1 MKNQEE
7 LEEKLK
13 KIRLL
18 VMDVD
23 GTMTR
28 GDIYIDSQETETKQF
43 NIKDGCGITVGQTA
57 GLEFMILTG
66 RESACLQKRA
76 RELKIRRV
84 YQNVKNKADF
94 LAGYLAREEISSDE
108 TAYIGDDINDLYAMQ
123 MAGISFCPL
132 DAAEEIRHISHV
144 VLEHRGGDGAVRE
157 AIERILKSA
166 GKWEDAIKLAF
177 GPGSE

>member
-1 MKNQEE
+1 MKNQDE
-7 LEEKLK
+7 LERKLRD
-13 KIRLL
+13 IRLL

-23 GTMTR
+23 GTMTK

-43 NIKDGCGITVGQTA
+43 NIKDGCGITVGQAA

-94 LAGYLAREEISSDE
+94 LTGYLEREQISSGE
-108 TAYIGDDINDLYAMQ
+108 AAYIGDDINDLYAMQ
-123 MAGISFCPL
+123 LAGVSFCPS
-132 DAAEEIRHISHV
+132 DAAEEIRRISHV
-144 VLEHRGGDGAVRE
+144 VLEHKGGDGAVRE
-157 AIERILKSA
+157 AVERILKSA
-166 GKWEDAIKLAF
+166 GKWEDAIRLAF

>member
-1 MKNQEE
+1 MRNESE

-13 KIRLL
+13 NIRLM

-43 NIKDGCGITVGQTA
+43 NIKDGCGITAGHTA

-76 RELKIRRV
+76 RELRIRRV
-84 YQNVKNKADF
+84 YQNVNNKADF
-94 LAGYLAREEISSDE
+94 LKGYLEREQISAD
-108 TAYIGDDINDLYAMQ
+108 TVAYIGDDINDLYAMQ
-123 MAGISFCPL
+123 MAGVAFCPS
-132 DAAEEIRHISHV
+132 DAAEEIRQISHV
-144 VLEHRGGDGAVRE
+144 VLNHRGGDGAVRE
-157 AIERILKSA
+157 AVERILKSA
-166 GKWEDAIKLAF
+166 GKWEEAIKLAF
-177 GPGSE
+177 GPEGS

>member
-1 MKNQEE
+1 
-7 LEEKLK
+7 
-13 KIRLL
+13 
-18 VMDVD
+18 
-23 GTMTR
+23 
-28 GDIYIDSQETETKQF
+28 
-43 NIKDGCGITVGQTA
+43 
-57 GLEFMILTG
+57 
-66 RESACLQKRA
+66 
-76 RELKIRRV
+76 
-84 YQNVKNKADF
+84 
-94 LAGYLAREEISSDE
+94 
-108 TAYIGDDINDLYAMQ
+108 MQ